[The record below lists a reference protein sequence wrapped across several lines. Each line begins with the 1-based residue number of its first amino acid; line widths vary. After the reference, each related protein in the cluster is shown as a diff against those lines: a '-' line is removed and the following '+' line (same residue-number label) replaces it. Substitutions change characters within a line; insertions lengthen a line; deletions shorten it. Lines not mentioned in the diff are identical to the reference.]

1 MNRRTLRF
9 LFELLETFLL
19 ALVVFLVVQFFVA
32 QPYQVQQTSMENTL
46 MPDQYVL
53 VDKLTP
59 DFSDYHRGD
68 VIVFRP
74 PSGWALDLAGTPYIK
89 RVIAVGG
96 DTVDIHGGHAY
107 VNGSQLSEPYV
118 YENETTD
125 MPDNG
130 NGVWK
135 LGPNQLFVLGD
146 HRQASQDSRYFG
158 PIDRSSVIGRAWL
171 RYWPL
176 SQIGLVSGA
185 NQPSAPTGSPAPSKA
200 P

>member
-1 MNRRTLRF
+1 VNRRTLRF

-32 QPYQVQQTSMENTL
+32 QPYQVQQTSMEDTL

-59 DFSDYHRGD
+59 HFSDYHRGD
-68 VIVFRP
+68 VIVFNP
-74 PSGWALDLAGTPYIK
+74 PSGPGLDISGGPYIK

-96 DTVDIHGGHAY
+96 DTVDIHGGRVY
-107 VNGSQLSEPYV
+107 VNGYQLSEPYV
-118 YENETTD
+118 YEGQPTD

-130 NGVWK
+130 GKVWRI
-135 LGPNQLFVLGD
+135 GPGQLFVLGD
-146 HRQASQDSRYFG
+146 HRLISEDSRAFG
-158 PIDRSSVIGRAWL
+158 PIEVSSVIGRAWL
-171 RYWPL
+171 RFWPL
-176 SQIGLVSGA
+176 GQLGLVPQDNESPA
-185 NQPSAPTGSPAPSKA
+185 STGSPASSNA